1 MRRPSLAATA
11 AVAAAGLLLSG
22 CASAEPGANDGGGA
36 GLVEVVTSTNVYG
49 DLAKTIGGERV
60 EVTSIIDRMS
70 QDPHSYEATAR
81 DKLAIS
87 GADLL
92 VENGGGY
99 DAFMHQLA
107 DDTGKDH
114 DFIIT
119 AAGLSKVEGAP
130 EDGEHAEEPA
140 AAGHEGHNHGEF
152 NEHVWYDLATA
163 GAVAGQIAERLG
175 ALDPEHAAEFTANA
189 DAFQKRVDG
198 LQGQLDEVA
207 AKVSGAAVAASD
219 PVPLHL
225 LDAAGL
231 KNRTPA
237 DFIEAVEEGTDAP
250 PTALRA
256 TMDLLEPG
264 EVEFLAYNEQTESSQ
279 TQQLRKAAEQAGIPV
294 VVFTETLPEGED
306 YLTWMAANIKSIED
320 NVRG

>member
-1 MRRPSLAATA
+1 MRRPSLAAIA
-11 AVAAAGLLLSG
+11 AVAAAGLFLSG
-22 CASAEPGANDGGGA
+22 CAAAGPGANDDGG

-60 EVTSIIDRMS
+60 EVKSIIDRMS

-87 GADLL
+87 RADLL

-114 DFIIT
+114 DFVIT
-119 AAGLSKVEGAP
+119 AAALSKVEGAP
-130 EDGEHAEEPA
+130 EDAEHADEPA
-140 AAGHEGHNHGEF
+140 GAGHEGHNHGEF
-152 NEHVWYDLATA
+152 NEHVWYDLATVS
-163 GAVAGQIAERLG
+163 AVARTISDKLAV
-175 ALDPEHAAEFTANA
+175 LDPAHAAEFTANA

-198 LQGQLDEVA
+198 LQSRLDDVA
-207 AKVSGAAVAASD
+207 AKVSGAQVAASD

-225 LDAAGL
+225 FEAAGL

-256 TMDLLEPG
+256 TMDLLKPG

-279 TQQLRKAAEQAGIPV
+279 TQQLRKAAEQAGVPV
-294 VVFTETLPEGED
+294 VVFTETLPDGED

-320 NVRG
+320 HVRG

>member
-1 MRRPSLAATA
+1 MRRPSLAVIA
-11 AVAAAGLLLSG
+11 AAAAAGLLLSG
-22 CASAEPGANDGGGA
+22 CGSAEPGANDGGG
-36 GLVEVVTSTNVYG
+36 GGSVEVVASTNVYG
-49 DLAKTIGGERV
+49 DLARTIGGERV

-119 AAGLSKVEGAP
+119 AAALSKVEGAP
-130 EDGEHAEEPA
+130 EAGEHADEP

-152 NEHVWYDLATA
+152 NEHVWYDLPTA
-163 GAVAGQIAERLG
+163 SAVADKIADRLG
-175 ALDPEHAAEFTANA
+175 TLDPEHAAEFNANA
-189 DAFQKRVDG
+189 EAFQKRVDA
-198 LQGQLDEVA
+198 LQRQLDEVA
-207 AKVSGAAVAASD
+207 AKVSGGAVAAAD

-231 KNRTPA
+231 KNRTPE

-256 TMDLLEPG
+256 NMDLLKPG

-306 YLTWMAANIKSIED
+306 YLTWMAANIKSVED